1 MAIESC
7 IWSQLQSLKDFSILI
22 LKPFIS
28 FFRHYCPRPIYFH
41 LNIFF
46 DLTTIKSKVKT
57 FDLVIDRWANYLWPN
72 KSVVRSKVLKDL
84 KSRDRMSPMVPLRV
98 VRSKVLILTLDF
110 QHYDSST
117 YIKSNHEK
125 LCLISRPVIF
135 DEKSK
140 P

>member
-1 MAIESC
+1 LAIEWC

-22 LKPFIS
+22 LKQFIF
-28 FFRHYCPRPIYFH
+28 FFRHYCPSPIYFH
-41 LNIFF
+41 LHRFF

-57 FDLVIDRWANYLWPN
+57 FDLVSDCWANYLWPN

-84 KSRDRMSPMVPLRV
+84 KSRDRMVPLWV
-98 VRSKVLILTLDF
+98 VRSKVLILKLDF

-117 YIKSNHEK
+117 YFKSNHEK
-125 LCLISRPVIF
+125 LCLVSRPDLF